1 MPHPLIPLPD
11 EMLLLPIPIPMQPQS
26 SPERQS
32 PGESLSSVDSSP
44 LDLSR
49 EGPFD
54 AYCESSDAGSHP
66 LISTGLPGCPYR
78 MTSYRL
84 EDVADVD
91 PAFGVQLHHPRFL
104 ECIGAPESARLLG
117 CSPAEWVWM
126 MYRQDVIAAVLQ
138 LQRDAG
144 LMASN
149 LQVLDQYVMSL
160 NRMSSEV
167 LHLAFGPEVFP
178 AHAVN
183 VATRCPGCTTRPT
196 RWQP

>member
-1 MPHPLIPLPD
+1 
-11 EMLLLPIPIPMQPQS
+11 MLLLPIPIPMQPQL

-66 LISTGLPGCPYR
+66 LISNGLPGCPYR
-78 MTSYRL
+78 MTSYRV
-84 EDVADVD
+84 ENVADVD
-91 PAFGVQLHHPRFL
+91 PPFGVQLHHPRFL
-104 ECIGAPESARLLG
+104 EYIGAPESARLLG
-117 CSPAEWVWM
+117 HSTAEWVRM
-126 MYRQDVIAAVLQ
+126 MNRQDGFAIKAVCWPYGFKF
-138 LQRDAG
+138 AG
-144 LMASN
+144 IRSICHVSEPDVVGSN
-149 LQVLDQYVMSL
+149 PLSL
-160 NRMSSEV
+160 RTGS
-167 LHLAFGPEVFP
+167 PP

-183 VATRCPGCTTRPT
+183 VATRCPWCTTRPT